1 MRNRFEKKGSRIEGM
16 GRAIVPVA
24 TFVFVFAFALAGIRS
39 IGDTTDEEQLKSLKS
54 SIMRSAVQC
63 YALEGSYPES
73 LSYLMENYGVTYDDS
88 RYMVSYQA
96 YGANMLPTIT
106 VLPLR

>member
-1 MRNRFEKKGSRIEGM
+1 MKNRFDNRDNRFSGAVRM
-16 GRAIVPVA
+16 ALPA
-24 TFVFVFAFALAGIRS
+24 LTFLLAFVFVLAGIRS
-39 IGDTTDEEQLKSLKS
+39 IGNTADEQQLKNLEA
-54 SIMRSAVQC
+54 SIRRSAVQC

-96 YGANMLPTIT
+96 YGSNMLPVIT